1 MVQLAE
7 WQEKFAEIGV
17 NLAGMTYDSRDILK
31 AFHDGQG
38 LEYPLLQDVDA
49 QHVIAYGV
57 LNEDYQ
63 PGDRGY
69 GIPHPGILFIQPDG
83 TVALKFAVPGYRG
96 RPPLAEV
103 YEAILAL
110 EGPQADQGEP

>member
-7 WQEKFAEIGV
+7 WQDRFAGIGV
-17 NLAGMTYDSRDILK
+17 SLAGMTYDSVEILK
-31 AFHDGQG
+31 TSHDAQG
-38 LEYPLLQDVDA
+38 LGYPLLQDVDA
-49 QHVIAYGV
+49 EHVIAYGV
-57 LNEDYQ
+57 LNEEYQ

-103 YEAILAL
+103 FDAIVAL
-110 EGPQADQGEP
+110 EAEESSQEDR